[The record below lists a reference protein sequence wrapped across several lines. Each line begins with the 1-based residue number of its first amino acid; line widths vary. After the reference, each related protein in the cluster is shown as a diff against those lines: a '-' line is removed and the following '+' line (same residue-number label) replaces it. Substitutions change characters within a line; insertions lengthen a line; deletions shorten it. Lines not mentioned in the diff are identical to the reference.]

1 MIDSRRVL
9 IGTVCVEAVA
19 AVGVLTQGYF
29 ALIAVAVLYW
39 IDLLCVTF
47 RAIVQQVI
55 SRPVTDRETLFQTP
69 LRLLAHKR
77 GSVSV
82 TDRLPPFYPRNLPG
96 IVGVS
101 VMVFVSMLTT
111 AYVAVVTVPSEF
123 WTDPTMLLLLA
134 AGVVAAAAK
143 SWLVLRAY
151 IEAGVYKEIPAY
163 VVAPGKRVL
172 VFAIYAA
179 LLWLATEWTVTTLT
193 QEGIEIARAGMT
205 VSAAVVII
213 ARVAYGTYA
222 SRSGFSTVAAADDR
236 ANETTDSDDGL
247 VSRLRSALSAEHGV
261 FVPSTPSVPDGT
273 PLDTVEPNRR
283 SILTAGVVN
292 AMTTGG
298 VVDGQFGHWRQF
310 AIPIGV
316 VGVAVVAVLALLD
329 GAVVVSVVLAGIFL
343 GSVLV
348 LSALSAVH
356 MLLALAGVEYRF
368 YDSEIVAY
376 DRCLG
381 EPQWSASYDRV
392 RNISVERGLFGS
404 PLWVDAGTVAF
415 DRPERSDGRT
425 FVQQEPR
432 SSIPFVSEPDRVGE
446 ILRSRGGRLEN
457 DVG

>member
-1 MIDSRRVL
+1 MIDSRRIL
-9 IGTVCVEAVA
+9 IGTVCVETVA
-19 AVGVLTQGYF
+19 AVGILTQGYF
-29 ALIAVAVLYW
+29 SLIAIAVLYW
-39 IDLLCVTF
+39 IDLLFLTL
-47 RAIVQQVI
+47 RAIVQQLV
-55 SRPVTDRETLFQTP
+55 SRPVTDRDTMFQTP

-77 GSVSV
+77 GSINI

-96 IVGVS
+96 ILGAS
-101 VMVFVSMLTT
+101 VMLFVSILST
-111 AYVAVVTVPSEF
+111 AYVAGVTVPSEF

-134 AGVVAAAAK
+134 AGVIAAAAK
-143 SWLVLRAY
+143 SWLVLREY
-151 IEAGVYKEIPAY
+151 IEAGVYEEIPAY

-179 LLWLATEWTVTTLT
+179 LLWLATEWTLTTLT
-193 QEGIEIARAGMT
+193 QDGTEIARAGMT

-236 ANETTDSDDGL
+236 TNETTDSDDGL
-247 VSRLRSALSAEHGV
+247 VSRLRSTLSAEYEV

-273 PLDTVEPNRR
+273 SLDTVEPNRR
-283 SILTAGVVN
+283 SLLAAGVLN

-310 AIPIGV
+310 LIPVGV
-316 VGVAVVAVLALLD
+316 VGLAVVAVLALLD
-329 GAVVVSVVLAGIFL
+329 NAVVVSVVLAGVFL

-368 YDSEIVAY
+368 YDSGVVAY
-376 DRCLG
+376 DRHLG
-381 EPQWSASYDRV
+381 EPQWSASYDRIRDV
-392 RNISVERGLFGS
+392 SVDRGVFGS
-404 PLWVDAGTVAF
+404 PLWLDAGTVFF
-415 DRPERSDGRT
+415 DRLERSDGRT

-446 ILRSRGGRLEN
+446 ILRSRGDRLEN